1 MADDEVEQNHAKWYE
16 KTPDLLQGTILRN
29 IRVFEEAVESTA
41 EDPVVRAE
49 ELDLIVLTQSCDIP
63 KDSQPRLL
71 TAEIQGYRD
80 MVRAREG
87 TESAKSG
94 YKKHLIR
101 NNAVSDMLLPPCKL
115 LSMDDYLIVNL
126 SRVTHRDPGSC
137 PVGGGLYLLGFA
149 IPRTLK
155 PGVRNVHDA
164 CRTPDTAPSR
174 V

>member
-1 MADDEVEQNHAKWYE
+1 MADDDVEQNHGKWYE

-41 EDPVVRAE
+41 EGPVVRAE

-80 MVRAREG
+80 MVRTREG

-101 NNAVSDMLLPPCKL
+101 NNAVSDRLLPPCKL
-115 LSMDDYLIVNL
+115 LSMNDYLIVNFREL
-126 SRVTHRDPGSC
+126 HIVIRDHVQSAEGY
-137 PVGGGLYLLGFA
+137 V
-149 IPRTLK
+149 
-155 PGVRNVHDA
+155 
-164 CRTPDTAPSR
+164 
-174 V
+174 